1 MLETMK
7 RNKILTYAF
16 LMAIPMTTG
25 NIFSSCTD
33 DFEKLNTSNIQV
45 DPADLPFAAQ
55 CTEPMTYCYPPQQ
68 NMFQFWTNL
77 TIDLYGGYFMTP
89 NGNFTNGD
97 MGENRGHS
105 GGMYENYYLH
115 IFNNTRRI
123 IAQCDASGNGTI
135 SKSEGDKWID
145 LLNSY
150 NISWVCW
157 NLSNKNE
164 TSAILNSNCNKTTGF
179 QESDFSQQ
187 GKWLLKKLE

>member
-1 MLETMK
+1 MLEIMK

-89 NGNFTNGD
+89 TVTSPTVIWERTGD
-97 MGENRGHS
+97 IAVVCTKTIIS
-105 GGMYENYYLH
+105 
-115 IFNNTRRI
+115 IFSITP
-123 IAQCDASGNGTI
+123 AASSHNVTPVV
-135 SKSEGDKWID
+135 KEA
-145 LLNSY
+145 
-150 NISWVCW
+150 CQ
-157 NLSNKNE
+157 
-164 TSAILNSNCNKTTGF
+164 A
-179 QESDFSQQ
+179 
-187 GKWLLKKLE
+187 

>member
-115 IFNNTRRI
+115 IFNNPRRI
-123 IAQCDASGNGTI
+123 IAQCDASGERGKHSASCVFL
-135 SKSEGDKWID
+135 SK
-145 LLNSY
+145 L
-150 NISWVCW
+150 
-157 NLSNKNE
+157 
-164 TSAILNSNCNKTTGF
+164 
-179 QESDFSQQ
+179 
-187 GKWLLKKLE
+187 

>member
-105 GGMYENYYLH
+105 GGKIGRAH
-115 IFNNTRRI
+115 
-123 IAQCDASGNGTI
+123 
-135 SKSEGDKWID
+135 
-145 LLNSY
+145 
-150 NISWVCW
+150 V
-157 NLSNKNE
+157 
-164 TSAILNSNCNKTTGF
+164 
-179 QESDFSQQ
+179 
-187 GKWLLKKLE
+187 

>member
-77 TIDLYGGYFMTP
+77 TIDLYGGYFMTLTVTSP
-89 NGNFTNGD
+89 TVIWERTGD
-97 MGENRGHS
+97 IAVVCTKTIIS
-105 GGMYENYYLH
+105 
-115 IFNNTRRI
+115 IFSITP
-123 IAQCDASGNGTI
+123 AASSHNVTPVV
-135 SKSEGDKWID
+135 KEA
-145 LLNSY
+145 
-150 NISWVCW
+150 CQ
-157 NLSNKNE
+157 
-164 TSAILNSNCNKTTGF
+164 A
-179 QESDFSQQ
+179 
-187 GKWLLKKLE
+187 

>member
-77 TIDLYGGYFMTP
+77 TIISIFSITP
-89 NGNFTNGD
+89 
-97 MGENRGHS
+97 
-105 GGMYENYYLH
+105 
-115 IFNNTRRI
+115 
-123 IAQCDASGNGTI
+123 AASSHNVTPVV
-135 SKSEGDKWID
+135 KEA
-145 LLNSY
+145 
-150 NISWVCW
+150 CQ
-157 NLSNKNE
+157 
-164 TSAILNSNCNKTTGF
+164 A
-179 QESDFSQQ
+179 
-187 GKWLLKKLE
+187 

>member
-68 NMFQFWTNL
+68 NMF
-77 TIDLYGGYFMTP
+77 P
-89 NGNFTNGD
+89 V
-97 MGENRGHS
+97 
-105 GGMYENYYLH
+105 
-115 IFNNTRRI
+115 
-123 IAQCDASGNGTI
+123 
-135 SKSEGDKWID
+135 
-145 LLNSY
+145 SY
-150 NISWVCW
+150 TH
-157 NLSNKNE
+157 LRAHE
-164 TSAILNSNCNKTTGF
+164 T
-179 QESDFSQQ
+179 
-187 GKWLLKKLE
+187 

>member
-16 LMAIPMTTG
+16 LMAFPMTVG
-25 NIFSSCTD
+25 SIFSSCTD

-45 DPADLPFAAQ
+45 NPADLPFAAQ

-115 IFNNTRRI
+115 LF
-123 IAQCDASGNGTI
+123 
-135 SKSEGDKWID
+135 
-145 LLNSY
+145 
-150 NISWVCW
+150 
-157 NLSNKNE
+157 
-164 TSAILNSNCNKTTGF
+164 
-179 QESDFSQQ
+179 
-187 GKWLLKKLE
+187 

>member
-16 LMAIPMTTG
+16 LMAFPMTVG
-25 NIFSSCTD
+25 SIFSSCTD

-45 DPADLPFAAQ
+45 NPADLPFAAQ

-97 MGENRGHS
+97 MERTGDIVAVCMRTIIS
-105 GGMYENYYLH
+105 
-115 IFNNTRRI
+115 IFSTTP
-123 IAQCDASGNGTI
+123 AASSHNATPVV
-135 SKSEGDKWID
+135 KE
-145 LLNSY
+145 
-150 NISWVCW
+150 VCQ
-157 NLSNKNE
+157 
-164 TSAILNSNCNKTTGF
+164 A
-179 QESDFSQQ
+179 
-187 GKWLLKKLE
+187 

>member
-105 GGMYENYYLH
+105 GGTKTIIS
-115 IFNNTRRI
+115 IFSITP
-123 IAQCDASGNGTI
+123 AASSHNVTPVV
-135 SKSEGDKWID
+135 KEA
-145 LLNSY
+145 
-150 NISWVCW
+150 CQ
-157 NLSNKNE
+157 
-164 TSAILNSNCNKTTGF
+164 A
-179 QESDFSQQ
+179 
-187 GKWLLKKLE
+187 

>member
-97 MGENRGHS
+97 MGERTGDIAVVCTKTIIS
-105 GGMYENYYLH
+105 
-115 IFNNTRRI
+115 IFSITP
-123 IAQCDASGNGTI
+123 AASSHNVTPVV
-135 SKSEGDKWID
+135 KEA
-145 LLNSY
+145 
-150 NISWVCW
+150 CQ
-157 NLSNKNE
+157 
-164 TSAILNSNCNKTTGF
+164 A
-179 QESDFSQQ
+179 
-187 GKWLLKKLE
+187 

>member
-16 LMAIPMTTG
+16 LMAIPMTRKHL
-25 NIFSSCTD
+25 SSCTD

-45 DPADLPFAAQ
+45 NPADLPFAAQ

-97 MGENRGHS
+97 MGRTGDIVVVCTKTIIS
-105 GGMYENYYLH
+105 
-115 IFNNTRRI
+115 IFSITP
-123 IAQCDASGNGTI
+123 AASSHNVTPVV
-135 SKSEGDKWID
+135 KEA
-145 LLNSY
+145 
-150 NISWVCW
+150 CQ
-157 NLSNKNE
+157 
-164 TSAILNSNCNKTTGF
+164 A
-179 QESDFSQQ
+179 
-187 GKWLLKKLE
+187 

>member
-97 MGENRGHS
+97 IWERTGDIAVVCTKTIIS
-105 GGMYENYYLH
+105 
-115 IFNNTRRI
+115 IFSITP
-123 IAQCDASGNGTI
+123 AASSHNVTPVV
-135 SKSEGDKWID
+135 KEA
-145 LLNSY
+145 
-150 NISWVCW
+150 CQ
-157 NLSNKNE
+157 
-164 TSAILNSNCNKTTGF
+164 A
-179 QESDFSQQ
+179 
-187 GKWLLKKLE
+187 

>member
-1 MLETMK
+1 MLEIMK

-77 TIDLYGGYFMTP
+77 TIDLYGGYFMKLKT
-89 NGNFTNGD
+89 
-97 MGENRGHS
+97 MVS
-105 GGMYENYYLH
+105 G
-115 IFNNTRRI
+115 
-123 IAQCDASGNGTI
+123 
-135 SKSEGDKWID
+135 
-145 LLNSY
+145 LLAVSVLTVGSIPAFATS
-150 NISWVCW
+150 NI
-157 NLSNKNE
+157 
-164 TSAILNSNCNKTTGF
+164 
-179 QESDFSQQ
+179 
-187 GKWLLKKLE
+187 

>member
-89 NGNFTNGD
+89 PTVTSPTVIWERTGD
-97 MGENRGHS
+97 IAVVCTKTIIS
-105 GGMYENYYLH
+105 
-115 IFNNTRRI
+115 IFSITP
-123 IAQCDASGNGTI
+123 AASSHNVTPVV
-135 SKSEGDKWID
+135 KEA
-145 LLNSY
+145 
-150 NISWVCW
+150 CQ
-157 NLSNKNE
+157 
-164 TSAILNSNCNKTTGF
+164 A
-179 QESDFSQQ
+179 
-187 GKWLLKKLE
+187 